1 MAYDSKRQ
9 GIDERER
16 FALDIAEA
24 RTLEDLAC
32 LLRALRRRH
41 ARGTR
46 DSELPYRELA
56 SRTGWSPT
64 AIAEYFTARTLPP
77 TDRFDALVRLLGATP
92 AEQGALATARDRL
105 AERRRAERTKPV
117 SAPARSPETT
127 PPGTAPGPPGT
138 GPAGTTPAPPD
149 TGSPPPDTGPTP
161 AEIPRNP
168 LPDHRAPPRQLPA
181 DVSGFAGRQ
190 RYLAR
195 LDALLASPAGTAPT
209 AVVIAAVSGTAGVGK
224 TALAVHWAHRVADRF
239 PDGQLYVDLRG
250 FDPTGQAMDPAEAV
264 HRFLDALGMPAH
276 LVPVDVEALA
286 ALYRST
292 LAGRRMLILLDNA
305 RDVAQVRPLLPG
317 VPECLV
323 LVTSRHQLT
332 GLVATIGAHP
342 VNLDRL
348 PPGEA
353 RDLLNRRIGAH
364 RVAAE
369 PDAAEEIVVHCARL
383 PLALVI
389 VAARAAT
396 HPHRPL
402 GSLAAQLRDS
412 HERLD
417 SLVADDDPY
426 SDVRA
431 VLSWSYRAL
440 PAPVAGMFRLLGWFP
455 GPSMSAAAAAALAD
469 VPLGRANQMLDALA
483 TTHVLETDT
492 RGRYYLH
499 DLLRVYAAEQAHA
512 EMGSDQCVAA
522 AGRVLAWYLHCTI
535 AAAQL
540 MEPGV
545 RQVAPGPAPDGSW
558 QVPFA
563 GHEQALDWCDAEQPG
578 AVARAQLAVQTGHDE
593 LAWKQFVASGGFF
606 LLRRSYV
613 ERIAHGAIA
622 LRAAGRTGDRH
633 AEACVLNSLGLA
645 CAAVDRTR
653 ALDCYR
659 RALYLRQEIGDLL
672 GEAATLNNLGPLY
685 WELHRYD
692 EALDCL
698 RGALTIADRTGNRH
712 SQIVGLNNLG
722 EAYLRLGRV
731 DEALPCQQRA
741 LTLAR
746 TLNHAVS
753 EGFAL
758 HNLGGVYRE
767 LGRYDEARQT
777 FQEALAVRRRSGDRH
792 GEATTLVE
800 WGNLC
805 LRAGQA
811 PDAGRLWRRAL
822 AIYEDLGV
830 PEATEIRRRLA
841 GAVEPA
847 PARVLS

>member
-1 MAYDSKRQ
+1 MSYDSKRQ
-9 GIDERER
+9 GMEERER
-16 FALDIAEA
+16 FALDIAGA
-24 RTLEDLAC
+24 RTLEDLAL
-32 LLRALRRRH
+32 LLRALRRRY

-46 DSELPYRELA
+46 DSELTYRELA
-56 SRTGWSPT
+56 SRTGWSAT

-105 AERRRAERTKPV
+105 AEQRRTERTPPGL
-117 SAPARSPETT
+117 APARSPQTT
-127 PPGTAPGPPGT
+127 PPDA
-138 GPAGTTPAPPD
+138 TPASPG

-161 AEIPRNP
+161 AGVARNP
-168 LPDHRAPPRQLPA
+168 LQDHRAPPRQLPA
-181 DVSGFAGRQ
+181 AVSGFVGRR
-190 RYLAR
+190 RYLTR
-195 LDALLASPAGTAPT
+195 LNALLAPPPGTAPT
-209 AVVIAAVSGTAGVGK
+209 AVVIATVSGTAGVGK
-224 TALAVHWAHRVADRF
+224 TALAVHWAHQVADRF

-250 FDPTGQAMDPAEAV
+250 FDPTGQAMDPAEAM
-264 HRFLDALGMPAH
+264 HRFLDALGLPAH
-276 LVPVDVEALA
+276 LVPVDVEALP

-332 GLVATIGAHP
+332 GLVATSGADP

-348 PPGEA
+348 SPREA

-369 PDAAEEIVVHCARL
+369 PDAAEEIIVHCARL

-396 HPHRPL
+396 HPRRPL
-402 GSLAAQLRDS
+402 RSLAAQLRDS
-412 HERLD
+412 RERLD
-417 SLVADDDPY
+417 RLAAGDDPY

-440 PAPVAGMFRLLGWFP
+440 PAPAARMFRLLGWFP
-455 GPSMSAAAAAALAD
+455 GPSVSAAAVAALAG
-469 VPLGRANQMLDALA
+469 VPVGRANQILDALA
-483 TTHVLETDT
+483 TTHMLETDS
-492 RGRYYLH
+492 RGRYHLH
-499 DLLRVYAAEQAHA
+499 DLLRVYATEQAHA
-512 EMGSDQCVAA
+512 DMGSDQCAAA

-540 MEPGV
+540 MEPGA

-558 QVPFA
+558 QVPFTS
-563 GHEQALDWCDAEQPG
+563 HEQALDWCDIEQPG
-578 AVARAQLAVQTGHDE
+578 ALARARLAVQTGHDE
-593 LAWKQFVASGGFF
+593 LAWKQFVASGAFF

-613 ERIAHGAIA
+613 DRVAHGAIA
-622 LRAAGRTGDRH
+622 LRAAHRTGDHH
-633 AEACVLNSLGLA
+633 AEACVLNSLGIA
-645 CAAVDRTR
+645 YAPVDRTR
-653 ALDCYR
+653 ALGCYR
-659 RALYLRQEIGDLL
+659 RALHLRREIGDLL
-672 GEAATLNNLGPLY
+672 GETATLNNLGPVY
-685 WELHRYD
+685 WELRRYD
-692 EALDCL
+692 EALECL

-712 SQIVGLNNLG
+712 SQLVGLNNVG
-722 EAYLRLGRV
+722 EAYLRLGRA
-731 DEALPCQQRA
+731 DEALPFLQRA

-746 TLNHAVS
+746 ALNHTVS
-753 EGFAL
+753 EGYAL
-758 HNLGGVYRE
+758 NNLGGVYRE

-777 FQEALAVRRRSGDRH
+777 FQEALAVRRRSGDRQ
-792 GEATTLVE
+792 GEANTLVE

-830 PEATEIRRRLA
+830 PETTDLRRQLD

-847 PARVLS
+847 PARVPF

>member
-1 MAYDSKRQ
+1 MSYDSKRQ
-9 GIDERER
+9 GMEERER
-16 FALDIAEA
+16 FALDIAGA
-24 RTLEDLAC
+24 RTLEDLAL
-32 LLRALRRRH
+32 LLRALRRRY

-46 DSELPYRELA
+46 DSELTYRELA

-92 AEQGALATARDRL
+92 VEQGALATARDRL
-105 AERRRAERTKPV
+105 VEQRRAERTPPGQ
-117 SAPARSPETT
+117 APARSPQTT
-127 PPGTAPGPPGT
+127 PPDA
-138 GPAGTTPAPPD
+138 TPASPG

-161 AEIPRNP
+161 AGVARNP
-168 LPDHRAPPRQLPA
+168 LQDHRAPPRQLPA
-181 DVSGFAGRQ
+181 AVSGFVGRR
-190 RYLAR
+190 RYLTR
-195 LDALLASPAGTAPT
+195 LNALLAPPPGTAPT
-209 AVVIAAVSGTAGVGK
+209 AVVIATVSGTAGVGK
-224 TALAVHWAHRVADRF
+224 TALAVHWAHQVADRF

-250 FDPTGQAMDPAEAV
+250 FDPTGQAMDPAEAM
-264 HRFLDALGMPAH
+264 HRFLDALGLPAH
-276 LVPVDVEALA
+276 LVPVDVEALP

-332 GLVATIGAHP
+332 GLVATSGADP

-348 PPGEA
+348 SRREA

-369 PDAAEEIVVHCARL
+369 PDAAEEIIVHCARL

-396 HPHRPL
+396 HPRRPL
-402 GSLAAQLRDS
+402 RSLAAQLRDS
-412 HERLD
+412 RERLD
-417 SLVADDDPY
+417 RLTAGDDPY

-440 PAPVAGMFRLLGWFP
+440 PAPAARMFRLLGWFP
-455 GPSMSAAAAAALAD
+455 GPSVSAAAVAALTG
-469 VPLGRANQMLDALA
+469 VPVGRANQILDALA
-483 TTHVLETDT
+483 TTHMLETDS
-492 RGRYYLH
+492 RGRYHLH
-499 DLLRVYAAEQAHA
+499 DLLRVYATEQAHA
-512 EMGSDQCVAA
+512 DMGSDQCAAA
-522 AGRVLAWYLHCTI
+522 AGRVLAWYLHCTV

-540 MEPGV
+540 MEPGA

-558 QVPFA
+558 QVPFTS
-563 GHEQALDWCDAEQPG
+563 HEQALDWCDVEQPG
-578 AVARAQLAVQTGHDE
+578 ALARARLAVQTGHDE
-593 LAWKQFVASGGFF
+593 LAWKQFVASGAFF

-613 ERIAHGAIA
+613 DRVAHGAIA
-622 LRAAGRTGDRH
+622 LRAAHRTGDHH
-633 AEACVLNSLGLA
+633 AEACVLNSLGIA
-645 CAAVDRTR
+645 YAPVDRTR

-659 RALYLRQEIGDLL
+659 RALHLRREIGDLL
-672 GEAATLNNLGPLY
+672 GETATLNNLGPVY

-692 EALDCL
+692 EALECL

-712 SQIVGLNNLG
+712 SQLVGLNNVG
-722 EAYLRLGRV
+722 EAYLRLGRA
-731 DEALPCQQRA
+731 DEALPCLQRA
-741 LTLAR
+741 LNLAR
-746 TLNHAVS
+746 ALNHTVS
-753 EGFAL
+753 EGYAL
-758 HNLGGVYRE
+758 NNLGGVYRE

-777 FQEALAVRRRSGDRH
+777 FQEALAVRRRSGDRQ
-792 GEATTLVE
+792 GEANTLVE

-830 PEATEIRRRLA
+830 PETTDLRRQLD

-847 PARVLS
+847 PARVPF

>member
-1 MAYDSKRQ
+1 MSYDSKRQ
-9 GIDERER
+9 GMEERER
-16 FALDIAEA
+16 FALDIAGA
-24 RTLEDLAC
+24 RTLEDLAL
-32 LLRALRRRH
+32 LLRALRRRY

-46 DSELPYRELA
+46 DSELTYRELA

-105 AERRRAERTKPV
+105 AEQRRTERTPPGL
-117 SAPARSPETT
+117 APARSPQTT
-127 PPGTAPGPPGT
+127 PPDA
-138 GPAGTTPAPPD
+138 TPASPG

-161 AEIPRNP
+161 AGVARNP
-168 LPDHRAPPRQLPA
+168 LQDHRAPPRQLPA
-181 DVSGFAGRQ
+181 AVSGFVGRR
-190 RYLAR
+190 RYLTR
-195 LDALLASPAGTAPT
+195 LNALLAPPPGTAPT
-209 AVVIAAVSGTAGVGK
+209 AVVIATVSGTAGVGK
-224 TALAVHWAHRVADRF
+224 TALAVHWAHQVADRF

-250 FDPTGQAMDPAEAV
+250 FDPTGQAMDPAEAM
-264 HRFLDALGMPAH
+264 HRFLDALGLPAH
-276 LVPVDVEALA
+276 LVPVDVEALP

-332 GLVATIGAHP
+332 GLVATSGADP

-348 PPGEA
+348 SPREA

-369 PDAAEEIVVHCARL
+369 PDAAEEIIVHCARL

-396 HPHRPL
+396 HPRRPL
-402 GSLAAQLRDS
+402 RSLAAQLRDS
-412 HERLD
+412 RERLD
-417 SLVADDDPY
+417 RLAAGDDPY

-440 PAPVAGMFRLLGWFP
+440 PAPAARMFRLLGWFP
-455 GPSMSAAAAAALAD
+455 GPSVSAAAVAALTG
-469 VPLGRANQMLDALA
+469 VPVGRANQILDALA
-483 TTHVLETDT
+483 TTHMLETDS
-492 RGRYYLH
+492 RGRYHLH
-499 DLLRVYAAEQAHA
+499 DLLRVYATEQAHA
-512 EMGSDQCVAA
+512 DMGSDQCAAA

-540 MEPGV
+540 LEPGA

-558 QVPFA
+558 QVPFTS
-563 GHEQALDWCDAEQPG
+563 HEQALDWCDVEQPG
-578 AVARAQLAVQTGHDE
+578 ALARARLAVQTGHDE
-593 LAWKQFVASGGFF
+593 LAWKQFVASGAFF

-613 ERIAHGAIA
+613 DRVAHGAIA
-622 LRAAGRTGDRH
+622 LRAAHRTGDHH
-633 AEACVLNSLGLA
+633 AEACVLNSLGIA
-645 CAAVDRTR
+645 YAPVDRTR
-653 ALDCYR
+653 ALGCYR
-659 RALYLRQEIGDLL
+659 RALHLRREIGDLL
-672 GEAATLNNLGPLY
+672 GETATLNNLGPVY
-685 WELHRYD
+685 WELRRYD
-692 EALDCL
+692 EALECL

-712 SQIVGLNNLG
+712 SQLVGLNNVG
-722 EAYLRLGRV
+722 EAYLRLGRA
-731 DEALPCQQRA
+731 DEALPCLQRA

-746 TLNHAVS
+746 ALNHTVS
-753 EGFAL
+753 EGYAL
-758 HNLGGVYRE
+758 NNLGGVYRE

-777 FQEALAVRRRSGDRH
+777 FQEALAVRRRSGDRQ
-792 GEATTLVE
+792 GEANTLVE

-830 PEATEIRRRLA
+830 PETTDLRRQLD

-847 PARVLS
+847 PARVPF